1 MKYNLIIILLFL
13 NLIGFS
19 QNNAREGIDKYVN
32 TIDSNSKL
40 KISEY
45 DWNKIT
51 KSHIDHGATLR
62 IWKTK
67 DQILKVEE
75 QFGAS
80 YGLYTRIIYLKNNKP
95 IKGVE
100 IEENFE
106 LNNNEIDYSNLYTQY
121 KLQVYITGY
130 NDLIDE
136 YEFETTEKGKR
147 KFTEPYSDFNS
158 LFAIL
163 DTIKD
168 L

>member
-51 KSHIDHGATLR
+51 KSHIDHRATLR

-75 QFGAS
+75 QFD
-80 YGLYTRIIYLKNNKP
+80 YMVYTKNNLKNTK
-95 IKGVE
+95 
-100 IEENFE
+100 
-106 LNNNEIDYSNLYTQY
+106 Y
-121 KLQVYITGY
+121 K
-130 NDLIDE
+130 
-136 YEFETTEKGKR
+136 
-147 KFTEPYSDFNS
+147 S
-158 LFAIL
+158 
-163 DTIKD
+163 
-168 L
+168 